1 MIMMQRFA
9 IATLAAVILCA
20 APVLAQCQK
29 TCNKAQTCQSKDKGK
44 ACCQGKT
51 TCPAMQAAGAE
62 QAKSAMC
69 SSDVTCDG
77 DVVRFKGVELPRIGF
92 KVGDQLTCCM
102 KAAKEMVEGDTAKV
116 KFVVADKTY
125 DDLGEA
131 KAARLKVLEQ
141 YYEDLLK
148 VKYGVGDKC
157 VGCPVAAAGMAK
169 ECGQPVHY
177 RLAAFDFAEKDE
189 ADKAAKAAR
198 AAGDKVAMSWAVGEK
213 KFCCPTGAAQAAKTA
228 GRKVEYCV
236 GEQKTGCE
244 VTAKTRLIESRITAA
259 IEVLAKAAQG

>member
-1 MIMMQRFA
+1 MMQRFA
-9 IATLAAVILCA
+9 LATLAAVILSA

-29 TCNKAQTCQSKDKGK
+29 TCEKAKTSQSTGEGQ

-51 TCPAMQAAGAE
+51 TCPAMQAAGTDK
-62 QAKSAMC
+62 AKTAMC

-77 DVVRFKGVELPRIGF
+77 DVVRVKGVELPRIGF
-92 KVGDQLTCCM
+92 KVGDQLACCM
-102 KAAKEMVEGDTAKV
+102 KAAKQMVAGDAAKI
-116 KFVVADKTY
+116 KFVVAEKTY
-125 DDLGEA
+125 ENLGEA

-141 YYEDLLK
+141 YYEDVLT

-157 VGCPVAAAGMAK
+157 VGCPMAAAGMAK

-177 RLAAFDFAEKDE
+177 RLAAFDFAEKARAE
-189 ADKAAKAAR
+189 EVATAAR

-213 KFCCPTGAAQAAKTA
+213 GFDCPMRAAEAAKTA
-228 GRKVEYCV
+228 GKKVEYCV
-236 GEQKTGCE
+236 GEQKTTCD

-259 IEVLAKAAQG
+259 LEVLAKAAQG

>member
-1 MIMMQRFA
+1 MMQRFA
-9 IATLAAVILCA
+9 LATLAAVILCA

-29 TCNKAQTCQSKDKGK
+29 TCEKAKTSQSTGEGK
-44 ACCQGKT
+44 ACSHGKT
-51 TCPAMQAAGAE
+51 TCPAMQAAGTDK
-62 QAKSAMC
+62 AKTAMC

-102 KAAKEMVEGDTAKV
+102 KAAKQMVAGDTAKI

-125 DDLGEA
+125 ENLGEA

-141 YYEDLLK
+141 YYEDVLT

-157 VGCPVAAAGMAK
+157 VGCPLAAKDMAEK
-169 ECGQPVHY
+169 CGKAVRY
-177 RLAAFDFAEKDE
+177 RLAAFDFAEKARAE
-189 ADKAAKAAR
+189 EVAKMAR
-198 AAGDKVAMSWAVGEK
+198 AAGDKVAMSWTVGEK
-213 KFCCPTGAAQAAKTA
+213 GFDCPMRAAEAAKT
-228 GRKVEYCV
+228 GGKKVEYCV
-236 GEQKTGCE
+236 GEQKTTCE
-244 VTAKTRLIESRITAA
+244 VTGKTRLIEARIAAA